1 MYRYKSWRPIWSA
14 LVFWTISLLT
24 NFTYNFTY
32 VWANAVRKDFYLPIY
47 LSTPLYLPVLVI
59 LSVLRAF
66 KSCRPPSEPWAPM
79 WPALLKKFCG
89 VNFLPKVIEVVYI
102 TPSGVLNVINFI
114 HWISGAKRFAGWVVE
129 LMAFVFLASLQC
141 WKNEIIWHFFTGLPI
156 YDLKK
161 RVVYFLFDLIFDRR
175 FYDLDLMIFDHKW
188 CFWSQLS
195 VTLNFRPFYISHN
208 YISILISQHW
218 LIREN
223 WCFGWGRPQFQ
234 NGWCIIILFSSEP
247 K

>member
-1 MYRYKSWRPIWSA
+1 MSFCRKSIDS
-14 LVFWTISLLT
+14 F
-24 NFTYNFTY
+24 
-32 VWANAVRKDFYLPIY
+32 RKDCYLPIY

-89 VNFLPKVIEVVYI
+89 VNFLPKVMEVVYI

-141 WKNEIIWHFFTGLPI
+141 WKNEIIWHFYTGYQYMI
-156 YDLKK
+156 WKK
-161 RVVYFLFDLIFDRR
+161 SSLFFIWFDFWYMILWSW
-175 FYDLDLMIFDHKW
+175 FYD
-188 CFWSQLS
+188 CWS
-195 VTLNFRPFYISHN
+195 
-208 YISILISQHW
+208 
-218 LIREN
+218 
-223 WCFGWGRPQFQ
+223 
-234 NGWCIIILFSSEP
+234 
-247 K
+247 